1 MNMDR
6 RGFFAGALA
15 AASLAGCAG
24 AKAYAA
30 RTKVR
35 GDKLY
40 GALLHLGYNMWSD
53 QPHPRKTTEKRR
65 FPYPDYLTKKEIE
78 KCEYAYSMGGKA
90 DFLRFDE
97 GVWRRATERMS
108 EVGMNYVMIDIGEG
122 FVYPSHPE
130 IAVRGAWDVA
140 KMESEL
146 ARLRRLGLEPIPKL
160 NFSATHDAWMGD
172 VQKRISTPEY
182 YKFVSDVI
190 ADVCEVF
197 KPRYFHIGY
206 DEEDEAHQFG
216 FKDVVVRPDE
226 TWWHDLLF
234 TVGEVERHG
243 ARAWMWSDKIW
254 SHREDFVKRCP
265 KSVLQSNWY
274 YLDDFEPKKE
284 YDPKHKASLYP
295 MVHAY
300 EWLDEAGFDQ
310 VPCTSTVGGWGLMT
324 VNARYTA
331 AYCRKHVS
339 PERLKGLMMASWTFT
354 LPEFEQSI
362 MKGFDQ
368 TGPAIELLGWNV

>member
-1 MNMDR
+1 MEIGR
-6 RGFFAGALA
+6 KEFLVGALA
-15 AASLAGCAG
+15 AAGLAGCASP
-24 AKAYAA
+24 KRSAA
-30 RTKVR
+30 KVR

-40 GALLHLGYNMWSD
+40 GALLHLGANMWSD
-53 QPHPRKTTEKRR
+53 QPHPRKPSAKRR

-78 KCEYAYSMGGKA
+78 QHEYGYMMGGKA

-97 GVWRRATERMS
+97 GVWRRATERMA

-130 IAVRGAWDVA
+130 IAVKGAWDVA

-146 ARLRRLGLEPIPKL
+146 ARLRGLGLEPIPKL
-160 NFSATHDAWMGD
+160 NFSTTHDAWMGD
-172 VQKRISTPEY
+172 IQKRVSTPEY
-182 YKFVSDVI
+182 YRFVSDVI

-197 KPRYFHIGY
+197 KPKYFHIGY
-206 DEEDEAHQFG
+206 DEEDEMHQFG
-216 FKDVVVRPDE
+216 FKDVVVRPEE

-234 TVGEVERHG
+234 TVGEVERQG

-254 SHREDFVKRCP
+254 HSREEFVKRCP

-274 YLDDFEPKKE
+274 YLDDFDPKKE

-310 VPCTSTVGGWGLMT
+310 VPCASTVGNWGLMT

-339 PERLKGLMMASWTFT
+339 PERMKGFLMASWQLT
-354 LPEFEQSI
+354 LPMSESMI
-362 MKGFDQ
+362 MRGFDQ
-368 TGPAIELLGWNV
+368 TVPAMELLGWNV